1 MFQSLSLFL
10 SHVFVS
16 RNAYGMA
23 KADDT
28 GRTIDS
34 VPFFKLAVEASAKAV
49 VAVSNSNY
57 VGAGAGAGA
66 SIDTSFT
73 QVDLDVFEFYCF
85 NRILKTFEPANLAEY
100 GERFRMVCATDA
112 GQSRPLM
119 GYSAMV
125 NLEWFPA
132 LIGGDQQH
140 YSNVCWRILVV
151 SGQRLCLCLHPRVLL
166 VTVSPFL

>member
-1 MFQSLSLFL
+1 MS
-10 SHVFVS
+10 
-16 RNAYGMA
+16 
-23 KADDT
+23 KT
-28 GRTIDS
+28 GTIDS
-34 VPFFKLAVEASAKAV
+34 IPFFKLAVEASAKAV
-49 VAVSNSNY
+49 VTVSNSKS
-57 VGAGAGAGA
+57 VGTGA
-66 SIDTSFT
+66 SFA